1 MNFREIK
8 EAVKNSLDVSIKTTL
23 QETINNLDLNHK
35 DKEVILKHLPEFLN
49 YITNYTSYAKED
61 LAFILTEDIFYLM
74 QDNCA
79 TDKKSV

>member
-8 EAVKNSLDVSIKTTL
+8 EVVKSSLDVSIKTTL
-23 QETINNLDLNHK
+23 EETINNSNLNRK

-61 LAFILTEDIFYLM
+61 LAFILTEDIFYFI
-74 QDNCA
+74 QDSCS
-79 TDKKSV
+79 TDK

>member
-8 EAVKNSLDVSIKTTL
+8 EVVKSSLDVSIKTTL
-23 QETINNLDLNHK
+23 EETINNSDLNRK
-35 DKEVILKHLPEFLN
+35 DKEVVLKHLQEFLN

-61 LAFILTEDIFYLM
+61 LAFILTEDIFYLI
-74 QDNCA
+74 QDSCS

>member
-8 EAVKNSLDVSIKTTL
+8 EVVKSSLDVVIKTTL
-23 QETINNLDLNHK
+23 EKTINNLDLNL
-35 DKEVILKHLPEFLN
+35 KEKEAILEHLPDLLN

>member
-8 EAVKNSLDVSIKTTL
+8 DAVKSSLDVVIKTTL
-23 QETINNLDLNHK
+23 EETINNLDLNL
-35 DKEVILKHLPEFLN
+35 KEKEAILEHLPDLLN

-61 LAFILTEDIFYLM
+61 LAFILTEDIFYII